1 MVINENTK
9 ISLGW
14 VVGLVSGGLS
24 CLLGAVLWASSVH
37 HVATQAA
44 QDVEVLQT
52 ALDKMSSDIR
62 IMRESQIRMEDY
74 LSYYKKKKY
83 GDDNNR

>member
-1 MVINENTK
+1 MDINENTK

-14 VVGLVSGGLS
+14 VVGLSGGILS
-24 CLLGAVLWASSVH
+24 CLLGAVLWAASVH

-44 QDVEVLQT
+44 QDVEVLQN
-52 ALDKMSSDIR
+52 ALDRMSNDIR
-62 IMRESQIRMEDY
+62 VMRESQIRMEDY